1 MVGFFKSN
9 KLHNVVLSSILCT
22 FPLAVITPPFAYGQI
37 NLNLNEVNFG
47 IKLQKLI
54 DKAYKYYDK
63 LDSNTHISPI
73 FIFNQHFIQV
83 EGSLGKSYKLLIQ
96 KDVKFFHGLLQY
108 LSRSL
113 YVLHVFQKKSKKGR
127 ETPKEEMDIVK
138 NRLKIAEQ
146 KHEEWLKKVKD
157 EKKNKNI

>member
-1 MVGFFKSN
+1 MDGFFKSN

-63 LDSNTHISPI
+63 LDSNNLLDVVLEIKSE
-73 FIFNQHFIQV
+73 V
-83 EGSLGKSYKLLIQ
+83 ESYTGKKI
-96 KDVKFFHGLLQY
+96 DVNKEFDTG
-108 LSRSL
+108 RSL
-113 YVLHVFQKKSKKGR
+113 
-127 ETPKEEMDIVK
+127 D
-138 NRLKIAEQ
+138 
-146 KHEEWLKKVKD
+146 
-157 EKKNKNI
+157 